1 MRIPRFFLSFI
12 CNNSLFNYS
21 VLVYNLYLNGGDSVN
36 DIWSTVRN
44 MLWNLTHRLGII
56 DIIDILIVAVIIYEL
71 ILLTR
76 HTRGSALLK
85 GLFLLFVIVVLS
97 SILGLTSLN
106 WLMMAVL
113 QNGALVL
120 VILFQ
125 PELRKMLERMGRSR
139 IVTKSNKWSYDDDNE
154 VIINEIIQTVVDLSQ
169 RRVGALIVFER
180 KTGLQDVI
188 ETGTELNAKI
198 SAPLLENI
206 FEPNTPLHDG
216 AVVIRNEQI
225 MAAACILP
233 LAEASGVSREL
244 GTRHRAAV
252 GITENTDAV
261 VIVVSEQT
269 GIVSLAMDGTLKR
282 PIKKDALREFLN
294 GLYRSSV
301 SGLASI
307 LRNFVRKGA
316 VEKKHG

>member
-1 MRIPRFFLSFI
+1 M
-12 CNNSLFNYS
+12 
-21 VLVYNLYLNGGDSVN
+21 N

-56 DIIDILIVAVIIYEL
+56 DIIDIMIVAVIIYEL
-71 ILLTR
+71 LLLTR

-85 GLFLLFVIVVLS
+85 GLFLLLVIVILS
-97 SILGLTSLN
+97 NILGLTSLN
-106 WLMMAVL
+106 WLLVAIL

-139 IVTKSNKWSYDDDNE
+139 LINQNNRHSSEDDGNTIISEIV
-154 VIINEIIQTVVDLSQ
+154 QTIVDLSR
-169 RRVGALIVFER
+169 RRVGALLVFER
-180 KTGLQDVI
+180 QTGLQDVI
-188 ETGTELNAKI
+188 ETGTLLNAEI

-216 AVVIRNEQI
+216 AVVIRDDQV

-244 GTRHRAAV
+244 GTRHRAAI
-252 GITENTDAV
+252 GITENTDAA

-282 PIKKDALREFLN
+282 PLSVDELKEFLN
-294 GLYRSSV
+294 GFYSSNVPGFSSFLRS
-301 SGLASI
+301 I
-307 LRNFVRKGA
+307 IRKNTEG
-316 VEKKHG
+316 KKA

>member
-1 MRIPRFFLSFI
+1 M
-12 CNNSLFNYS
+12 
-21 VLVYNLYLNGGDSVN
+21 N

-56 DIIDILIVAVIIYEL
+56 DIIDIMIVAVIIYEL
-71 ILLTR
+71 LLLTR

-85 GLFLLFVIVVLS
+85 GLFLLLVIVILS
-97 SILGLTSLN
+97 NILGLTSLN
-106 WLMMAVL
+106 WLLVSIL

-139 IVTKSNKWSYDDDNE
+139 LINQNNRHSSEDDGNTIIAEIV
-154 VIINEIIQTVVDLSQ
+154 QTIVDLSR
-169 RRVGALIVFER
+169 RRVGALLVFER
-180 KTGLQDVI
+180 QTGLQDVI
-188 ETGTELNAKI
+188 ETGTLLNAEI

-216 AVVIRNEQI
+216 AVVIRDDQV

-244 GTRHRAAV
+244 GTRHRAAI
-252 GITENTDAV
+252 GITENTDAA

-282 PIKKDALREFLN
+282 PLSVDELKEFLN
-294 GLYRSSV
+294 GFYSSNVPGFSSFLRS
-301 SGLASI
+301 I
-307 LRNFVRKGA
+307 IRKNTEG
-316 VEKKHG
+316 KKA

>member
-1 MRIPRFFLSFI
+1 M
-12 CNNSLFNYS
+12 
-21 VLVYNLYLNGGDSVN
+21 N

-44 MLWNLTHRLGII
+44 MMWNLTHRLGII

-71 ILLTR
+71 LLLTR

-85 GLFLLFVIVVLS
+85 GLFLLLLIVIFS
-97 SILGLTSLN
+97 NILGLTSLN
-106 WLMMAVL
+106 WLLLTVL

-125 PELRKMLERMGRSR
+125 PELRKMLERLGRSR
-139 IVTKSNKWSYDDDNE
+139 LFTKNSRRSLED
-154 VIINEIIQTVVDLSQ
+154 VRGTIIAEIIQTVVDLSR

-180 KTGLQDVI
+180 QTGLQDVI
-188 ETGTELNAKI
+188 ETGTQLNAEI

-216 AVVIRNEQI
+216 AVVIRDDQV

-244 GTRHRAAV
+244 GTRHRAAI
-252 GITENTDAV
+252 GISENTDAA
-261 VIVVSEQT
+261 VIVVSEET
-269 GIVSLAMDGTLKR
+269 GIVSFASDGTLKR
-282 PIKKDALREFLN
+282 PFTVDELSEFLN
-294 GLYRSSV
+294 GFYRSSV

-307 LRNFVRKGA
+307 LRHFVKKDTE
-316 VEKKHG
+316 EKKA

>member
-1 MRIPRFFLSFI
+1 M
-12 CNNSLFNYS
+12 
-21 VLVYNLYLNGGDSVN
+21 N
-36 DIWSTVRN
+36 DIWSTIRN

-85 GLFLLFVIVVLS
+85 GLFLLFMMLLVSNL
-97 SILGLTSLN
+97 LGLTSLN
-106 WLMMAVL
+106 WLLLAVL
-113 QNGALVL
+113 QNGAIVL

-125 PELRKMLERMGRSR
+125 PELRKALERMGRSR
-139 IVTKSNKWSYDDDNE
+139 LMSKGSRRNEEDDRE
-154 VIINEIIQTVVDLSQ
+154 TVISEIIQTVVDLSR
-169 RRVGALIVFER
+169 RRVGELIVFEQ

-188 ETGTELNAKI
+188 ETGTRLDAEI

-216 AVVIRNEQI
+216 AVVIRDDQI

-252 GITENTDAV
+252 GISENTDAAAL
-261 VIVVSEQT
+261 VVSEET
-269 GIVSLAMDGTLKR
+269 GIVSMARDGVLKR
-282 PIKKDALREFLN
+282 PLSTDELKEFLN
-294 GLYRSSV
+294 SFYKADTSSLSSFFRAV
-301 SGLASI
+301 T
-307 LRNFVRKGA
+307 RKITE
-316 VEKKHG
+316 EKQT

>member
-1 MRIPRFFLSFI
+1 MFL
-12 CNNSLFNYS
+12 
-21 VLVYNLYLNGGDSVN
+21 
-36 DIWSTVRN
+36 
-44 MLWNLTHRLGII
+44 
-56 DIIDILIVAVIIYEL
+56 LIV
-71 ILLTR
+71 
-76 HTRGSALLK
+76 
-85 GLFLLFVIVVLS
+85 IVAIS
-97 SILGLTSLN
+97 NILGLTSLN

-139 IVTKSNKWSYDDDNE
+139 LFAKGNRKNLDDDRE
-154 VIINEIIQTVVDLSQ
+154 RLINEIIQTVVDLSR

-188 ETGTELNAKI
+188 ETGTQLNAEI

-216 AVVIRNEQI
+216 AVVIREDQV

-252 GITENTDAV
+252 GITENTDAA
-261 VIVVSEQT
+261 VIVVSEET
-269 GIVSLAMDGTLKR
+269 GIVSFASDGTLKR
-282 PIKKDALREFLN
+282 PYSIDELKRFLN
-294 GLYRSSV
+294 SFYRSGV

-316 VEKKHG
+316 EDKKA